1 MDTNARGKYA
11 KTRGVDHVYDG
22 PILALSDTHFGFEP
36 ESETRFL
43 GFIEYLKDWVDNG
56 TTTIY
61 KTIDG
66 KPETL
71 DAPRRI
77 ILLGDII
84 DLWVRR
90 DANIVRPYKESYNP
104 VTSLIELGGNT
115 LDELHKIRIAY
126 VVGNHDRL
134 ADAYKDKN
142 VLCNWMHVY
151 DEAYPETVGGQ
162 WQGEQI
168 GNKKYLFLHGH
179 QFSMFRNKSVLRFG
193 NFIGSAAAAAE
204 GFWQFK
210 WFGGIALI
218 VTVVIA
224 ASAFVPNPLFSAL
237 SGFATSF
244 GVRFGAGVTL
254 LTGLFLGILATF
266 GVLWLFGRLMWVYY
280 ELFRHPGGATKSK
293 HDAVQTLLAW
303 VKRHLRRRPVCD
315 TVQSR
320 GFKQAEPAIDADIVV
335 FGHTHNPGVCTIG
348 DHQHNHRIQQLVNT
362 GSWIAPLTDDDNYDT
377 FVYIDES
384 RGRLYRWNRDQ
395 VLEERGRWS
404 NR

>member
-1 MDTNARGKYA
+1 M
-11 KTRGVDHVYDG
+11 YDG
-22 PILALSDTHFGFEP
+22 PILAFSDTHFGFEP

-43 GFIEYLKDWVDNG
+43 GFMEHLKGWVGNG
-56 TTTIY
+56 TTTIHE
-61 KTIDG
+61 TSDG

-71 DAPRRI
+71 DAPQRI

-84 DLWVRR
+84 DLWVSR
-90 DANIVRPYKESYNP
+90 DPNIVRPYKESYNP
-104 VTSLIELGGNT
+104 VTSLIELGC
-115 LDELHKIRIAY
+115 RIAY

-134 ADAYKDKN
+134 ADAYKDQN

-151 DEAYPETVGGQ
+151 DEVYPEPVDGQ

-179 QFSMFRNKSVLRFG
+179 QFSVFRNKSVLRFG
-193 NFIGSAAAAAE
+193 NFIGSAATAAE

-237 SGFATSF
+237 SGFAASF

-254 LTGLFLGILATF
+254 LSGLLLGILATF
-266 GVLWLFGRLMWVYY
+266 GVLWLFGRLMWVDY
-280 ELFRHPGGATKSK
+280 ELFRHPGGAPKSK
-293 HDAVQTLLAW
+293 YDIVQTLLTW
-303 VKRHLRRRPVCD
+303 VKRHLPRPPVCN
-315 TVQSR
+315 TVRSR
-320 GFKQAEPAIDADIVV
+320 GFKQEEPAINADIVV
-335 FGHTHNPGVCTIG
+335 FGHTHNPGVCTFG

-362 GSWIAPLTDDDNYDT
+362 GSWIAQLADDNYDT

-384 RGRLYRWNRDQ
+384 RGRLYRWDGDQ
-395 VLEERGRWS
+395 VLERGRWS